1 MLPWISL
8 TVLALCGLL
17 YAEARRSATLTWL
30 TKPVASLGFMA
41 TAVAGGALESTY
53 GLAVLAALALCLV
66 GDLLLIPKGS
76 RPAFLA
82 GLVSFLLGHVGYCV
96 AFAQLG
102 LSNRGLA
109 AAVPLVLVGVFV
121 LRWLMPNVET
131 RMRAPVLAYVL
142 VISCMVTLAAG
153 AGVHTA
159 SWTLPL
165 GAVLF
170 YLSDLAVAR
179 DRFVSRGFVNRAWGL
194 PLYYGGQLV
203 LAASVAGIQG

>member
-8 TVLALCGLL
+8 TVFATIGLL
-17 YAEARRSATLTWL
+17 FAEENKSAALTWL

-41 TAVAGGALESTY
+41 TAVACGALDSGY
-53 GLAVLAALALCLV
+53 GEAGVAALGVYLV

-102 LSNRGLA
+102 LSNLGLV
-109 AAVPLVLVGVFV
+109 AAVPLVLAGVFV
-121 LRWLMPNVET
+121 LRWLMPNVEAK
-131 RMRAPVLAYVL
+131 MRGPVLAYVL

-159 SWTLPL
+159 NWTLPL

-179 DRFVSRGFVNRAWGL
+179 DRFISRGFVNRAWGL

-203 LAASVAGIQG
+203 LAASVATL